1 MNVDD
6 NVAADRG
13 PALRIPRSRGA
24 LGGLAVLL
32 LGIWGALIPFLGPYF
47 DFAFTPDDSW
57 VWTSA
62 RGWLEVLPGVV
73 AIVGG
78 FLMLT
83 SRNRLVASF
92 GGWLAAAAGLW
103 FIVGPFLADLL
114 NLGALGEPVASSDLK
129 RALLQL
135 TFFYGL
141 GALILFFAATSLG
154 RLSVRSARDIAFARR
169 EVDARTIRT
178 DNRGAVVA
186 PEPVRTTDRGAVTA
200 PESVRTTDRPTFE
213 TQPRLHKPGLGGG
226 HA

>member
-1 MNVDD
+1 MNADQ
-6 NVAADRG
+6 NISADRG

-47 DFAFTPDDSW
+47 DFAFTPDESW

-62 RGWLEVLPGVV
+62 RGWLEVLPGVT
-73 AIVGG
+73 AIIGG
-78 FLMLT
+78 LLMLA
-83 SRNRLVASF
+83 SRNRLVAGF

-114 NLGALGEPVASSDLK
+114 NIGAVGDPVATSDLK
-129 RALLQL
+129 RAILQL

-169 EVDARTIRT
+169 EVDARDAVRT
-178 DNRGAVVA
+178 DNRGAVVDA
-186 PEPVRTTDRGAVTA
+186 PGPVTTT
-200 PESVRTTDRPTFE
+200 ERPTVG
-213 TQPRLHKPGLGGG
+213 TQPRMHKPGLGGG

>member
-129 RALLQL
+129 RAFLQL

-169 EVDARTIRT
+169 EVDARTVRP

-186 PEPVRTTDRGAVTA
+186 PEP
-200 PESVRTTDRPTFE
+200 VRTTDRPTFE

>member
-1 MNVDD
+1 MTVDENVS
-6 NVAADRG
+6 ADRG

-32 LGIWGALIPFLGPYF
+32 LGIWGALIPFIGPYF

-62 RGWLEVLPGVV
+62 RGWLEVLPGAV
-73 AIVGG
+73 AVVGG
-78 FLMLT
+78 WLMLT
-83 SRNRLVASF
+83 SRNRLVAGF

-103 FIVGPFLADLL
+103 FIIGPFLAELL
-114 NLGALGEPVASSDLK
+114 NIGTLGEPVAASDLK
-129 RALLQL
+129 RAVLQL

-154 RLSVRSARDIAFARR
+154 RLSVRTARDIAFARR

-178 DNRGAVVA
+178 DKRDAVA
-186 PEPVRTTDRGAVTA
+186 PEPVDTTA
-200 PESVRTTDRPTFE
+200 RPTFG
-213 TQPRLHKPGLGGG
+213 TQPQLHKPGLGGG

>member
-6 NVAADRG
+6 NVSGDRG

-47 DFAFTPDDSW
+47 DFAFTPDEAW

-62 RGWLEVLPGVV
+62 RGWLEVLPGGC

-83 SRNRLVASF
+83 SRNRLVAGF
-92 GGWLAAAAGLW
+92 GGWLAAAAGVW
-103 FIVGPFLADLL
+103 FVIGPFVADLL
-114 NLGALGEPVASSDLK
+114 RLGAVGDPVATSDLK
-129 RALLQL
+129 RTVLQL

-141 GALILFFAATSLG
+141 GALILFFAASSLG

-169 EVDARTIRT
+169 EVDARAART
-178 DNRGAVVA
+178 DTRGAVVA
-186 PEPVRTTDRGAVTA
+186 PEPVRTTDR
-200 PESVRTTDRPTFE
+200 PTYE

>member
-92 GGWLAAAAGLW
+92 GGWLAAASGLW

-169 EVDARTIRT
+169 EVDARTVRP

-186 PEPVRTTDRGAVTA
+186 PEP
-200 PESVRTTDRPTFE
+200 VRTTDRPTFE